1 MAAVWL
7 LLYSAITL
15 SELNNYKSRNTELG
29 IEIEDI
35 YQKAFPGSKRIVN
48 PRVQMEQKLN
58 DLRNGLGAQGSQFLA
73 LLTDAVPIVAAQ
85 KDISIQSID
94 FRNNRMEMGLTGTNL
109 QAIENL
115 NKQLNANI
123 NLKAEITTA
132 TSEKNN
138 VSGSIRLQRSES

>member
-1 MAAVWL
+1 M
-7 LLYSAITL
+7 
-15 SELNNYKSRNTELG
+15 
-29 IEIEDI
+29 
-35 YQKAFPGSKRIVN
+35 
-48 PRVQMEQKLN
+48 
-58 DLRNGLGAQGSQFLA
+58 RNGLGAQGSQFLA